1 MPWRR
6 ADVVSAS
13 PDTLGAMDF
22 EEPFVDAMQAA
33 VTPSEADV
41 LVARTAILAALA
53 EVTEPVRLTEFEDRW
68 LTAVGGQRPAERTT
82 FTAQPATEPGRRL
95 ADPDPHD
102 PHLTVFRGRHA
113 VRRALAQLVA
123 EGVLTRAEGNQYETQ
138 PERIPV
144 TYPGGG
150 SSAPVLVHSPYIGD
164 QGNTPRFM
172 PVRPLDGDG
181 SEVLLPVEELLSG
194 LDLILGA
201 RGMTMVRESRRA
213 LQRGLY
219 LASSSLLAA
228 ASEAAWFNLARAV
241 PSPPQALAKKVDEG
255 RDVAEV
261 IRLTE
266 QKLRE
271 IKPSPGSATI
281 TEVVTQAHMFRE
293 VRNYALHPVEEH
305 DGDRET
311 WLTETGA
318 TLLAIAA
325 RRYFVKLASLRD
337 GLAAA
342 GKSHGDN

>member
-1 MPWRR
+1 ME
-6 ADVVSAS
+6 
-13 PDTLGAMDF
+13 F
-22 EEPFVDAMQAA
+22 EAPFVEAMQAA

-41 LVARTAILAALA
+41 LVARTVILAALA
-53 EVTEPVRLTEFEDRW
+53 EATEPVRLTDFEDRW
-68 LTAVGGQRPAERTT
+68 LTATGGQRPADRTT
-82 FTAQPATEPGRRL
+82 FTAQQSTEPGRRL

-102 PHLTVFRGRHA
+102 PHLTDFRCRHA

-123 EGVLTRAEGNQYETQ
+123 EGVLTRAEGNQYDIQ
-138 PERIPV
+138 PERISV

-150 SSAPVLVHSPYIGD
+150 SSVPVLVHSPHIGD

-172 PVRPLDGDG
+172 PVRPLDTDP
-181 SEVLLPVEELLSG
+181 SEVLLPVEELLA
-194 LDLILGA
+194 DLAPILGA

-241 PSPPQALAKKVDEG
+241 PSPPPALAKKIEDG

-266 QKLRE
+266 QKLRDL
-271 IKPSPGSATI
+271 KPSPGSATI

-293 VRNYALHPVEEH
+293 VRNYALHPVEAH

-325 RRYFVKLASLRD
+325 RRYFVKMEGLRVRLAKGS
-337 GLAAA
+337 G
-342 GKSHGDN
+342 

>member
-1 MPWRR
+1 MEFE
-6 ADVVSAS
+6 
-13 PDTLGAMDF
+13 TL
-22 EEPFVDAMQAA
+22 FVEAMQEA

-41 LVARTAILAALA
+41 LVARSAILAVLA
-53 EVTEPVRLTEFEDRW
+53 EATKPVLLSEFEDRW

-82 FTAQPATEPGRRL
+82 FTAHPATEPGRRL
-95 ADPDPHD
+95 ADPDPDD

-123 EGVLTRAEGNQYETQ
+123 EGVLTRADGNQYDTQ

-150 SSAPVLVHSPYIGD
+150 SSAPVLVHSPHIGD
-164 QGNTPRFM
+164 QGSTPRFM
-172 PVRPLDGDG
+172 PVRPLDGVG
-181 SEVLLPVEELLSG
+181 SEVLLPVEELLSD

-241 PSPPQALAKKVDEG
+241 PCPPQALAKKVEDG

-271 IKPSPGSATI
+271 VKPSPGNATI

-325 RRYFVKLASLRD
+325 RRYFVKLGGLRD
-337 GLAAA
+337 RLAAEQTAA
-342 GKSHGDN
+342 G

>member
-1 MPWRR
+1 
-6 ADVVSAS
+6 
-13 PDTLGAMDF
+13 MDF
-22 EEPFVDAMQAA
+22 EAPFVEAMQAA
-33 VTPSEADV
+33 VTPTEADV
-41 LVARTAILAALA
+41 LVARTAILAAIA
-53 EVTEPVRLTEFEDRW
+53 EATQPVLLSEFEDRW
-68 LTAVGGQRPAERTT
+68 LTAVGGQRPAERTK
-82 FTAQPATEPGRRL
+82 FTAHPATEPGRRL
-95 ADPDPHD
+95 ADPDRHD

-123 EGVLTRAEGNQYETQ
+123 EGVLTRAEGNQYATQ

-144 TYPGGG
+144 DYPGGG
-150 SSAPVLVHSPYIGD
+150 SSAPVDVHSPYINDHGS
-164 QGNTPRFM
+164 TPRFM
-172 PVRPLDGDG
+172 PVRPLDGNG

-201 RGMTMVRESRRA
+201 RGMTMIRESRRA

-241 PSPPQALAKKVDEG
+241 QSQPQALAKKVDDG

-271 IKPSPGSATI
+271 IKPSLGSAMI

-293 VRNYALHPVEEH
+293 VRNYALHPVEAH

-318 TLLAIAA
+318 TLLAIAS
-325 RRYFVKLASLRD
+325 RRYFVKMAGLRD
-337 GLAAA
+337 RLA
-342 GKSHGDN
+342 GEQPQG